1 MVSEFKGVHY
11 EERLS
16 RLNLTS
22 LETRRLRG
30 DMIQVFGMLKGFDD
44 IDRDSFFKVSS
55 TGLRG
60 HSLKLFK
67 NNFQTNTGR
76 FSFSNRIV
84 SDWNSLPEHVISS
97 NTIISFK
104 NRLDRHYQKYR
115 GFK

>member
-1 MVSEFKGVHY
+1 MVGEFKGFHY
-11 EERLS
+11 EGRLS

-30 DMIQVFGMLKGFDD
+30 DMIQVFKMLKGFDD

-67 NNFQTNTGR
+67 NSFQTNTGR

-104 NRLDRHYQKYR
+104 NRLDRHYQKCR